1 MWFDSSAAVCG
12 EERCVTTQRTAVK
25 QTRRGVACEQ
35 AHFCEFGKI
44 FPPRFSKKWLKDE
57 PVRRG
62 EEGTGRNWN

>member
-1 MWFDSSAAVCG
+1 M
-12 EERCVTTQRTAVK
+12 TTQRTAVK

-44 FPPRFSKKWLKDE
+44 FPPRFSKKWLKNE